1 MKNNKVLILDG
12 ISGNSLGRDIHAA
25 VIENSVES
33 AYCSLADL
41 TRIKFYK
48 PKSAIAKLVDK
59 KSGQDSF
66 FYLPKCRIDSL
77 ADVFAKERPDIV
89 LVIGFAYRF
98 VEPQQLRAL
107 ASQYQASIYL
117 YDTDSC
123 NLYSNRREFVFFVE
137 SELPIYEQV
146 FSFSRVV
153 SDFLGRKG
161 ISSSFMSFG
170 AKPIT
175 LPEPKDSHD
184 VLFVGSGDLR
194 RIFLLEAIADS
205 VSVYGSRWKRNY
217 SLMSDSLKRRVV
229 DRPIWERELHQQMA
243 GAKIILNITRGP
255 FYAAE
260 TGLNL
265 RIFEAMSA
273 GAFMLTDY
281 CDEVTELFEPGVEIE
296 TFRGVEELQDKVAFY
311 LKNEKARLTVAKR
324 GHQKY
329 QQHFTWPVRV
339 ADMLKAMQPVEV
351 TS

>member
-1 MKNNKVLILDG
+1 VNNKKVLILDG

-25 VIENSVES
+25 VVENGVES
-33 AYCSLADL
+33 AYCSLAAL
-41 TRIKFYK
+41 SRIKFYK
-48 PKSAIAKLVDK
+48 PKSVVAKLIDK
-59 KSGQDSF
+59 KGERDSF

-77 ADVFAKERPDIV
+77 ETVFEKEKPDIV
-89 LVIGFAYRF
+89 LVVGFAYRF
-98 VEPQQLRAL
+98 VDPQELKAL
-107 ASQYQASIYL
+107 VRKYQASLYL

-146 FSFSRVV
+146 FSFSKVV
-153 SDFLGRKG
+153 SDFMGRKG
-161 ISSSFMSFG
+161 TPSSFMPFG
-170 AKPIT
+170 ANPVT
-175 LPEPKDSHD
+175 LPEPKHSHD

-194 RIFLLEAIADS
+194 RILLLEAIADR
-205 VSVYGSRWKRNY
+205 VSVFGSRWKRNY
-217 SLMSDSLKRRVV
+217 SLMSQPLKQKVT
-229 DRPIWERELHQQMA
+229 DRPIWGKELHQHMA

-296 TFRGVEELQDKVAFY
+296 TFRGAEELQDKVTFY
-311 LKNEKARLTVAKR
+311 LKNEKARLAVAKR

-329 QQHFTWPVRV
+329 LHQFTWPVRV
-339 ADMLKAMQPVEV
+339 ADMLQAMRPMEL